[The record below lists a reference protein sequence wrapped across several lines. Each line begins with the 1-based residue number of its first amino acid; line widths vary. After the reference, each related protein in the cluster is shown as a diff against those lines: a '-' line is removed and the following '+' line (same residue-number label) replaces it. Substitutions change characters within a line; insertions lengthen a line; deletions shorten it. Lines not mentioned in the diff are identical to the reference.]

1 MELMNEKGNPEKGNP
16 SANEP
21 WEKQDKHILPSQ
33 EKGNNESGTRS
44 WEKGTQAGQQQAENK
59 KRPTERPDQAGEN
72 LEEEEIQRGEKDSKG
87 KNPGTQK

>member
-33 EKGNNESGTRS
+33 EKGNNESGQDSNKLKTRRGLLNVLIRLAKI
-44 WEKGTQAGQQQAENK
+44 WR
-59 KRPTERPDQAGEN
+59 KRKYK
-72 LEEEEIQRGEKDSKG
+72 GEKKIVKEKIPG
-87 KNPGTQK
+87 RKNNIAGCLL